1 MIILMSKDDQPSM
14 LNNEHSDT
22 ICFFFAKLNN
32 DDELQIDASYK
43 IMSFIKN
50 KCYDVIF

>member
-1 MIILMSKDDQPSM
+1 MSKDDQPSM

-22 ICFFFAKLNN
+22 ICFFFFAKLNN